1 VLANAL
7 TLTNTLAPPTHPT
20 TTANHHSKKT
30 NTNDHSP
37 KKTNQQTTPPPQNNH
52 THKQT
57 KTNQQK
63 KQNKTNTNINNSA
76 WTDIHPSQLL
86 GPPAV
91 FKKYD
96 LLKVTVDELQAG
108 ISERFEM
115 AVAADGPVD
124 AFTGWFDVQFKG
136 SPENPA
142 DADVVLSTAPDP
154 TGATHWGQQTFYAS
168 PAVQAA
174 AGDTLAATIT
184 VGRRADNHRL
194 LQVGLGVQ
202 VNGPSAAA
210 AQSQKPREFM
220 FQIE

>member
-1 VLANAL
+1 M
-7 TLTNTLAPPTHPT
+7 
-20 TTANHHSKKT
+20 
-30 NTNDHSP
+30 
-37 KKTNQQTTPPPQNNH
+37 
-52 THKQT
+52 
-57 KTNQQK
+57 
-63 KQNKTNTNINNSA
+63 
-76 WTDIHPSQLL
+76 
-86 GPPAV
+86 

-96 LLKVTVDELQAG
+96 LLKVTVDELKAG
-108 ISERFEM
+108 ISESFEM
-115 AVAADGPVD
+115 EVAQDGPVD

-168 PAVQAA
+168 PGVQAA
-174 AGDTLAATIT
+174 AGDRLAASIK

-194 LQVGLGVQ
+194 LQVALGVQ
-202 VNGPSAAA
+202 VKGASVAA